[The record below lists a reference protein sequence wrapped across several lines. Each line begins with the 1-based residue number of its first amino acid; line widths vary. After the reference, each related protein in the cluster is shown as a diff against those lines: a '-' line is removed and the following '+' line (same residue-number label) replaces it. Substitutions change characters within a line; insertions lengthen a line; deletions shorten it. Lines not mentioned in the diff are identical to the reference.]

1 MNTGKVF
8 EQNFK
13 KSVDKSKIYFVRL
26 KDSPSSFGQDSSK
39 VRFTANNPYDNFC
52 FYERTLFPLELKSTK
67 STSFSFQRDK
77 KEKSKNIKLSQI
89 EGLTEASKYNGVYA
103 GFVFNFDKGETVWM
117 DIKDFNDF
125 WEAKYDEAICQ
136 KIYSKFEDAFDFIFF
151 LYKLQKVVKK
161 CKKNTNVSIFNIF
174 LFIKIVFLS

>member
-117 DIKDFNDF
+117 NIKDFNEFYNTTTKGSINYQDML
-125 WEAKYDEAICQ
+125 EYGCITIEKHLLKVNYKYEITNLLDEI
-136 KIYSKFEDAFDFIFF
+136 I
-151 LYKLQKVVKK
+151 KK
-161 CKKNTNVSIFNIF
+161 GEYNAKKN
-174 LFIKIVFLS
+174 L

>member
-8 EQNFK
+8 EQNFR

-67 STSFSFQRDK
+67 SSSFSFQRDK

-89 EGLTEASKYNGVYA
+89 EGLTEASKHNGIYA
-103 GFVFNFDKGETVWM
+103 GFVFNFDKGQTVWM
-117 DIKDFNDF
+117 NIKDFNDF
-125 WEAKYDEAICQ
+125 YNTTTKGSINYQDMMEYGCIIIEKHLL
-136 KIYSKFEDAFDFIFF
+136 KVN
-151 LYKLQKVVKK
+151 YKEGR
-161 CKKNTNVSIFNIF
+161 I
-174 LFIKIVFLS
+174 

>member
-13 KSVDKSKIYFVRL
+13 KSVDESKIYFVRL
-26 KDSPSSFGQDSSK
+26 KDSPASFGQDSSK

-67 STSFSFQRDK
+67 STSFSFQK
-77 KEKSKNIKLSQI
+77 NEKEKGKNIKLSQI
-89 EGLTEASKYNGVYA
+89 QGLTHASIHKGVYA

-117 DIKDFNDF
+117 NIKDFNKFYKDTTKNSINY
-125 WEAKYDEAICQ
+125 EDMKQYGCVHIDKRRLKVNYRYNIINLLDEIIKEGEYNA
-136 KIYSKFEDAFDFIFF
+136 E
-151 LYKLQKVVKK
+151 
-161 CKKNTNVSIFNIF
+161 KN
-174 LFIKIVFLS
+174 L

>member
-125 WEAKYDEAICQ
+125 YNTTTKGSINYQDMMEYGCIIIEKHLLKVNYKYEITNLLDEI
-136 KIYSKFEDAFDFIFF
+136 I
-151 LYKLQKVVKK
+151 KK
-161 CKKNTNVSIFNIF
+161 GEYNAKKN
-174 LFIKIVFLS
+174 L

>member
-13 KSVDKSKIYFVRL
+13 KSVDESKIYFVRL
-26 KDSPSSFGQDSSK
+26 KDSPASFGQDSSK

-77 KEKSKNIKLSQI
+77 KEKGKNIKLSQI
-89 EGLTEASKYNGVYA
+89 EGLTEASQYNGVYA
-103 GFVFNFDKGETVWM
+103 GFVFNFDNGETVWM
-117 DIKDFNDF
+117 NIKDFNSFYNTTTKKSINYQDILQ
-125 WEAKYDEAICQ
+125 YDCVFIEKHLLKVNYRYEIT
-136 KIYSKFEDAFDFIFF
+136 KFLDEIIKKGEDNAE
-151 LYKLQKVVKK
+151 
-161 CKKNTNVSIFNIF
+161 KN
-174 LFIKIVFLS
+174 L